1 MIFAFYVGVGL
12 AFAILFLNAPPEVSG
27 PGAGGPWDP
36 LSISLLA
43 STIMLMGFWVVGA
56 RVAFSLP
63 LDLGAN
69 WIFRSTPFRA
79 GRQCLNARRR
89 ALLALSVA
97 PAWALSAAVLF
108 PLWQWRL
115 AAAHLAALGLF
126 GIVLAEFSFNGT
138 QKIPFTCSYLP
149 GKSNIHVTFW
159 LWMCII
165 FWGVIG
171 AAVNERKAFASP
183 AATAALLGGLGI
195 VAAFCVLRN
204 NRLAAPSDVEL
215 RFEEVRPDQ
224 LLSLDLS

>member
-1 MIFAFYVGVGL
+1 VGVGL
-12 AFAILFLNAPPEVSG
+12 AFAIFFVNAPPEITG
-27 PGAGGPWDP
+27 PGEGGPWDP
-36 LSISLLA
+36 LSIPLLA

-69 WIFRSTPFRA
+69 WIFRCTPFRA
-79 GRQCLNARRR
+79 GRRCLNARRR
-89 ALLALSVA
+89 ALIALSVA
-97 PAWALSAAVLF
+97 PALAVSAAVLL
-108 PLWQWRL
+108 PLWPWRQ
-115 AAAHLAALGLF
+115 AAAHLAVLALF
-126 GIVLAEFSFNGT
+126 GIVLAEFSFSGT

-159 LWMCII
+159 LWI
-165 FWGVIG
+165 FLIFLGVVG

-215 RFEEVRPDQ
+215 RFEEVPPDQ
-224 LLSLDLS
+224 LLTLDLS